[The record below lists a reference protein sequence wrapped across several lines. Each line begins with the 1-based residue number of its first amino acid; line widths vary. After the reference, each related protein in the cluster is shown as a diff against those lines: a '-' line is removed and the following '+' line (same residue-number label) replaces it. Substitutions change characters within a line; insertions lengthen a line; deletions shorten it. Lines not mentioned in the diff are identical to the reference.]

1 MNTSPS
7 TDLRQ
12 TALDCVGEMGDIFWD
27 YDARRDASGQYRDP
41 CEVAADAVE
50 KTLREV
56 VLDVLSANRADAIL
70 RAEYE
75 TLIAKLPKTPTDE
88 QIIRTLVANADWTG
102 NGASEVL
109 QLARRYGTSILRNAL
124 ALAATMQI
132 EDGNAAL

>member
-12 TALDCVGEMGDIFWD
+12 TALDCVYDMGDIFWD
-27 YDARRDASGQYRDP
+27 YDAQRDASGQYRDP
-41 CEVAADAVE
+41 FEVAAESVE

-56 VLDVLSANRADAIL
+56 VLDVQGANRADAML

-75 TLIAKLPKTPTDE
+75 TLIAELPKKPTDE

-124 ALAATMQI
+124 ALAAAMQI
-132 EDGNAAL
+132 EDGNEGL